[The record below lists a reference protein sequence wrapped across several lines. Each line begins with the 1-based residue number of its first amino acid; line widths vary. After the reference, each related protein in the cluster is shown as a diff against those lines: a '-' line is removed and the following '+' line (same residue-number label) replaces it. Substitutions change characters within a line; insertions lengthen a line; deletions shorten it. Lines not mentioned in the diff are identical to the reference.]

1 MRVFTTLFFS
11 VVVIG
16 FLGAQDEGGDG
27 LLCALERVFRRAAE
41 KVAHS
46 VVSIYVERDLTKPE
60 GEEGEGGL
68 RGMAARRGG
77 KYYTR
82 PDAPV
87 SGVIISPNGFIAT
100 THFNVRGKNV
110 KSITVTLS
118 DGRKF
123 PAIRL
128 GYDENT
134 DIAILKIDAKDLP
147 AVNFTPT
154 ENLKVGQLVA
164 VVGRAEDGTSLT
176 VNWGIISAV
185 GRLRGWCVQISAK
198 LNYGNAGGAVVDI
211 HGNFIG
217 IASYVSTESVAGQN
231 SGVGFMAPCHKV
243 QQHLPDMMAGK
254 KIEKEKRP
262 FLGVMLLPDDPKQK
276 GARIAEVY
284 NPSPAARAGL
294 KNGDVIIEFNGQK
307 VEGRA
312 DLVRAIRACKIGQR
326 VKLKVIRQMGGGKR
340 IIELEVVLG
349 KASW

>member
-1 MRVFTTLFFS
+1 MRVIQAFVL
-11 VVVIG
+11 V
-16 FLGAQDEGGDG
+16 
-27 LLCALERVFRRAAE
+27 LLCGMVVAQESKDTELLGALERVFQRAAQ
-41 KVAHS
+41 KIAPS

-60 GEEGEGGL
+60 GEESTEALGGMV
-68 RGMAARRGG
+68 GRRGG
-77 KYYTR
+77 RYYTR

-87 SGVIISPNGFIAT
+87 SGVIVGPNGFIAT
-100 THFNVRGKNV
+100 TYFNVRGKNV
-110 KSITVTLS
+110 KSITVTLP

-147 AVNFTPT
+147 AVTFSST
-154 ENLKVGQLVA
+154 ENLKVGQFVA
-164 VVGRAEDGTSLT
+164 VVGRAEDGKSLT

-211 HGNFIG
+211 NGNFIG

-243 QQHLPDMMAGK
+243 QKNLPDLIAGRR
-254 KIEKEKRP
+254 IEKEKRP
-262 FLGVMLLPDDPKQK
+262 FLGVMLSPDDPKVK
-276 GARIAEVY
+276 GARVAEVY

-294 KNGDVIIEFNGQK
+294 KNGDIIIEFNGQK
-307 VEGRA
+307 VSNRA
-312 DLVRAIRACKIGQR
+312 DLVRAIRACKIGQK
-326 VKLKVIRQMGGGKR
+326 VKLKVIRHGR
-340 IIELEVVLG
+340 IVEMEVILG